1 MSDLAISVVNFKSRE
16 LIRECLQSI
25 YNKKWKVKVEVWVVD
40 NASGDDSGEFLK
52 KLFPQIKFI
61 QNQKNIGFSAAHN
74 MVLKQVKPRYALVLN
89 PDTQVLA
96 GALDKMV
103 EFMDKHAAV
112 GVASCKVLNFDGSLQ
127 PNGGDLPLGLAVL
140 TWLFNLESLGIHKPS
155 YHRVDADYYEK
166 VNEVG
171 WVSGNFM
178 IIRREVF
185 EKVGFLNESY
195 FMYFEDVEFCYR
207 VKREGFKVM
216 INPEV
221 AIKHLSGGSSSDP
234 KFRQWVG
241 EYKGLIIFYFSLF
254 GILGGMVIR
263 LLIYLSTILR
273 ILAFALVG
281 KLDYA
286 KTYGKVLIS
295 I

>member
-25 YNKKWKVKVEVWVVD
+25 YNKKWKVKFEVWVVD
-40 NASGDDSGEFLK
+40 NSSGDNSGEFLK

-74 MVLKQVKPRYALVLN
+74 IVLKQVKPRYVLVLN
-89 PDTQVLA
+89 PDTQVLE

-103 EFMDKHAAV
+103 EFMDNHPAV

-155 YHRVDADYYEK
+155 YHRVDVDYYEK

-216 INPEV
+216 INPSV

-241 EYKGLIIFYFSLF
+241 EYKGLINFYFSLF
-254 GILGGMVIR
+254 GILGGMIIR
-263 LLIYLSTILR
+263 FLIYLSTILR